1 MFWETKLAYIFLQPV
16 FFLFWE
22 MELSS
27 PKYTKFQEKIFWV
40 QKNKKKTALKKFL
53 IFEKMELSS
62 LKLKKNSYISSG
74 KLQSLKNKQKN
85 LLWKNSLYFFKKSS
99 PHILG
104 WLLIKPLNKKN
115 PLYSRRTAD
124 FVWWAFWACLKEVIT
139 C

>member
-16 FFLFWE
+16 FFLFWKWNFLALRIQNFRRE
-22 MELSS
+22 FSEF
-27 PKYTKFQEKIFWV
+27 KKI
-40 QKNKKKTALKKFL
+40 KETALKKFL

-74 KLQSLKNKQKN
+74 KLQSLKNKQKD
-85 LLWKNSLYFFKKSS
+85 LLWKNFLYFSKKIS

-104 WLLIKPLNKKN
+104 WLLIKQLNKKS
-115 PLYSRRTAD
+115 PLYSRRTTD

-139 C
+139 W